1 MVSKDFIFKKGPFLY
16 LAKNEEIYG
25 IVSYQKFFM
34 SSYITFK
41 NKWVI
46 AMWVTSGLSYGSVGQ
61 MGQQV
66 QPTFNPGGYY
76 KCRLKYLDPIVI
88 IIGAS
93 SE

>member
-1 MVSKDFIFKKGPFLY
+1 
-16 LAKNEEIYG
+16 
-25 IVSYQKFFM
+25 
-34 SSYITFK
+34 
-41 NKWVI
+41 
-46 AMWVTSGLSYGSVGQ
+46 MWVTSGLSCGLVGQ